1 MIFFILN
8 KIMDTINNDNTTFL
22 FGIIIYLTLFQIK
35 LFQYYSPLIIMTD
48 FYMTFYSNELRK
60 NKNIIKVN
68 NHINIGK
75 YRDLIRKLYIE
86 FNTNKKIKRK
96 FQYENNYKL
105 ENLDLE
111 HTIKQT
117 LVNINK

>member
-1 MIFFILN
+1 
-8 KIMDTINNDNTTFL
+8 MDTINNDNTTFL